1 MENAFL
7 QSAQDIT
14 AGDRSGE
21 LGEWFGSWLHYNWDH
36 NEITLNL
43 RVKFDSANSPTHNSC
58 NIVRRTLLQ
67 DVMVGRGYADDKTIL
82 KWIPENLDQWF
93 SHDFIVMNLM
103 NFANDDVN
111 GPYQYSMDK
120 NDGF

>member
-1 MENAFL
+1 
-7 QSAQDIT
+7 
-14 AGDRSGE
+14 
-21 LGEWFGSWLHYNWDH
+21 
-36 NEITLNL
+36 
-43 RVKFDSANSPTHNSC
+43 
-58 NIVRRTLLQ
+58 
-67 DVMVGRGYADDKTIL
+67 MVGRGYADDKTIL